1 MKLNKELV
9 KGSLEILI
17 LSVVKDTPRYG
28 YDIVRQI
35 KARSQDVFSLGEGT
49 LYPLL
54 HKLEN
59 AGWLASYWQEIEGRR
74 RKYYTIT
81 SQGKKF
87 LAAKSV
93 EWKTFS
99 QAINQLL

>member
-17 LSVVKDTPRYG
+17 LSVVKDKPRYG

-35 KARSQDVFSLGEGT
+35 KTRSKDVFALGEGT

-54 HKLEN
+54 HKLEG
-59 AGWLASYWQEIEGRR
+59 AGWLSSYWQEIESRR

-81 SQGKKF
+81 GKGKKF
-87 LAAKSV
+87 LAAKSA
-93 EWKTFS
+93 EWQTFS

>member
-35 KARSQDVFSLGEGT
+35 KTRSKDVFALGEGT

-54 HKLEN
+54 HKLEG
-59 AGWLASYWQEIEGRR
+59 AGWLASYWQEIDGRR

-81 SQGKKF
+81 GKGKKF
-87 LAAKSV
+87 LAAKSA
-93 EWKTFS
+93 EWQAYS
-99 QAINQLL
+99 QAVHSIL

>member
-35 KARSQDVFSLGEGT
+35 KTRSKDVFALGEGT

-54 HKLEN
+54 HKLEG
-59 AGWLASYWQEIEGRR
+59 AGWLSSYWQEIEGRR

-81 SQGKKF
+81 GKGKKF
-87 LAAKSV
+87 LAAKSA
-93 EWKTFS
+93 EWKTYS